1 MTVSI
6 SKLEVA
12 LRLFIEDEKQAALMF
27 KAVQDDYF
35 SAENALNQALKYRV
49 EYEELSRGVRPSK
62 FALLQIRAARSFLA
76 NIDSLIEKQRSIL
89 RTKYEA
95 LEAKREQW
103 QLLRAKTK
111 SIEALIS
118 SRRNS
123 RLIADEKREQGR
135 LDDLFGRVSPH

>member
-1 MTVSI
+1 M
-6 SKLEVA
+6 
-12 LRLFIEDEKQAALMF
+12 
-27 KAVQDDYF
+27 QDDYF
-35 SAENALNQALKYRV
+35 SAEDALNQALKYRD

-62 FALLQIRAARSFLA
+62 FALLQLRAARSFLA

-89 RTKYEA
+89 KVKHKA

-118 SRRNS
+118 SRGNS
-123 RLIADEKREQGR
+123 LSHCRREKRSK
-135 LDDLFGRVSPH
+135 LVSMICSGTQFRISWHVCCFIR

>member
-6 SKLEVA
+6 SKLDVA
-12 LRLFIEDEKQAALMF
+12 LRLVIEDEKQAALMF

-35 SAENALNQALKYRV
+35 SAENALNQALKYRD

-123 RLIADEKREQGR
+123 CLIADEKREQGR
-135 LDDLFGRVSPH
+135 LDDLFGRASPH